1 MRYDFRAASPSSTY
15 ILRRFPQAQWVARP
29 ADIGLVGTR
38 RPNKRSSCRLSSQ
51 SAGSGNSTPTAS
63 ASFTYH
69 RGRRSGRIE
78 QQRTIQKLLEKD
90 DGSRP
95 ELAQALGSL
104 RRGDNDLRRGMLLVA
119 SGLVWSATTFF
130 IGGNA
135 WIFGGVPVVIGIVYL
150 LFWRMSAARS

>member
-1 MRYDFRAASPSSTY
+1 MDETSLSITALIGIAAV
-15 ILRRFPQAQWVARP
+15 LVVAVF
-29 ADIGLVGTR
+29 IFG
-38 RPNKRSSCRLSSQ
+38 RLK
-51 SAGSGNSTPTAS
+51 
-63 ASFTYH
+63 
-69 RGRRSGRIE
+69 IE

-119 SGLVWSATTFF
+119 SGLVWSVTTFF